1 MEHNKSNYQPPLV
14 SIVEIKVGVFCSS
27 YRLTTVD
34 SNYIN
39 GDWEE

>member
-14 SIVEIKVGVFCSS
+14 RIVEIKVGVFCSS
-27 YRLTTVD
+27 YVFATDD

>member
-14 SIVEIKVGVFCSS
+14 SIVEIKVGVLCSS
-27 YRLTTVD
+27 ISLTTED
-34 SNYIN
+34 SNYII